1 MPAMNILIVDDDA
14 DIREAVADALGYAGH
29 EVELAG
35 NGREALDWLEAVPV
49 GARLPDLILLDLMMP
64 VMDGRA
70 FIREL
75 KQRHRLAGI
84 RILVFTANDDA
95 EDVAAVLN
103 AVGYLQKPLR
113 MNDLLGIVHQAALR
127 PPPVSYQPPR

>member
-1 MPAMNILIVDDDA
+1 MNILIVDDDA
-14 DIREAVADALGYAGH
+14 DIREAVADALTYAGH
-29 EVELAG
+29 EVEMAG

-49 GARLPDLILLDLMMP
+49 GGRLPGLILLDLMMP

-75 KQRHRLAGI
+75 QKLNRLAAI
-84 RILVFTANDDA
+84 PILLFTAHDDGKDIA
-95 EDVAAVLN
+95 SVLN

-113 MNDLLGIVHQAALR
+113 MNDLLGVVDQAAMKA
-127 PPPVSYQPPR
+127 PVSCHPPR